1 MVIWI
6 FRILLLMTFWNCFL
20 ALLLALVWRPPRM
33 PRTVTSRKI
42 YMRLK
47 ALKLMLVM
55 AIPPRWLYRIR
66 TALLMLY
73 GIASG
78 LMALLILSCFR
89 HLT

>member
-1 MVIWI
+1 MIADYE
-6 FRILLLMTFWNCFL
+6 RAEDELLGDAKGNLNNFAFDNPFTH
-20 ALLLALVWRPPRM
+20 
-33 PRTVTSRKI
+33 
-42 YMRLK
+42 MRLK
-47 ALKLMLVM
+47 ALKLMLAM